1 VTVADEPA
9 DAASAALEGVVTDVE
24 YTGHDAMLALGLAD
38 GQRLRA
44 RVTAS
49 GLVPRGTDV
58 HVTVAGAVL
67 AYTPERA

>member
-1 VTVADEPA
+1 
-9 DAASAALEGVVTDVE
+9 
-24 YTGHDAMLALGLAD
+24 MLAVSLAD

-58 HVTVAGAVL
+58 RVTVAGAVL
-67 AYTPERA
+67 AYRPEPA